1 MYLHAHRHVRAQN
14 RLARCKYP
22 SRMLAIVPGLLA
34 GFSLIIAIGAQNAF
48 VIRQGLTKKYVLLT
62 VLICAVSDALLI
74 TLGASGLGVLIK
86 SNKDVL
92 EFVRWFGVA
101 YLLWFAFKSARSV
114 FKKEV
119 LNSAGDASADKKSV
133 ILTVLG
139 LTFLNPHVYLDT
151 VILLG
156 SISNQFGSDKWFFVT
171 GAVIASFIWF
181 TSIGFG
187 AKSASRFM
195 SRPIFWKI
203 LDSLIA
209 VIMLSIAAFL
219 AFYNF

>member
-1 MYLHAHRHVRAQN
+1 MF
-14 RLARCKYP
+14 
-22 SRMLAIVPGLLA
+22 AIIPGLLA

-62 VLICAVSDALLI
+62 VLICAFSDAILI
-74 TLGASGLGVLIK
+74 ALGASGLGALIK
-86 SNKDVL
+86 SNKNIL
-92 EFVRWFGVA
+92 EFVRWFGVI
-101 YLLWFAFKSARSV
+101 YLLWFAFNSAKSV

-119 LNSAGDASADKKSV
+119 LNSTGEASADRKSV
-133 ILTVLG
+133 ILTVLA

-156 SISNQFGSDKWFFVT
+156 SISNQFGTDKWFFVI
-171 GAVIASFIWF
+171 GAMLASFIWF
-181 TSIGFG
+181 TAIGFG

-195 SRPIFWKI
+195 SQPIFWKI
-203 LDSLIA
+203 LDSIIA
-209 VIMLSIAAFL
+209 LVMVSIAAFL

>member
-1 MYLHAHRHVRAQN
+1 MAILEGD
-14 RLARCKYP
+14 LGIPKYP
-22 SRMLAIVPGLLA
+22 YSVFAIIPGLLA

-62 VLICAVSDALLI
+62 VLICAFSDAILI
-74 TLGASGLGVLIK
+74 ALGASGLGALIK
-86 SNKDVL
+86 SNKNIL
-92 EFVRWFGVA
+92 EFVRWFGVI
-101 YLLWFAFKSARSV
+101 YLLWFAFKSAKSV

-119 LNSAGDASADKKSV
+119 LNSSGEASADRKSV
-133 ILTVLG
+133 VLTVLA

-156 SISNQFGSDKWFFVT
+156 SISNQFGTDKWFFVI
-171 GAVIASFIWF
+171 GAMLASFIWF
-181 TSIGFG
+181 TAIGFG

-195 SRPIFWKI
+195 SQPIFWKI
-203 LDSLIA
+203 LDSIIA
-209 VIMLSIAAFL
+209 LVMVSIAAFL

>member
-1 MYLHAHRHVRAQN
+1 MI
-14 RLARCKYP
+14 
-22 SRMLAIVPGLLA
+22 AIVPGFLA
-34 GFSLIIAIGAQNAF
+34 GLSLIIAIGAQNAF
-48 VIRQGLTKKYVLLT
+48 VIRQGLTKKFVLLT
-62 VLICAVSDALLI
+62 VLICAFSDALLI
-74 TLGASGLGVLIK
+74 ALGASGLGALIK
-86 SNKDVL
+86 ANKNIL

-101 YLLWFAFKSARSV
+101 YLLWFAFKSARSA

-119 LNSAGDASADKKSV
+119 LNSAGEASADKKSV

-171 GAVIASFIWF
+171 GAIFASFLWF

-209 VIMLSIAAFL
+209 VIMLSIAVFL
-219 AFYNF
+219 ALYDF

>member
-1 MYLHAHRHVRAQN
+1 MI
-14 RLARCKYP
+14 
-22 SRMLAIVPGLLA
+22 AIVPGFLA
-34 GFSLIIAIGAQNAF
+34 GLSLIIAIGAQNAF

-62 VLICAVSDALLI
+62 VLICACSDALLI
-74 TLGASGLGVLIK
+74 ALGASGLGALIK
-86 SNKDVL
+86 SNKDLL

-101 YLLWFAFKSARSV
+101 YLLWFAFKSARSA
-114 FKKEV
+114 FKQEF
-119 LNSAGDASADKKSV
+119 LNSAGEASANKKSV
-133 ILTVLG
+133 VLTVLA
-139 LTFLNPHVYLDT
+139 LTFLNPHVYLDA

-171 GAVIASFIWF
+171 GAIIASFLWF

-209 VIMLSIAAFL
+209 AIMLSIAAFL
-219 AFYNF
+219 AFYNFS

>member
-1 MYLHAHRHVRAQN
+1 MF
-14 RLARCKYP
+14 
-22 SRMLAIVPGLLA
+22 AIIPGLLA

-48 VIRQGLTKKYVLLT
+48 VIRQGLTKKFVLLT
-62 VLICAVSDALLI
+62 VLICAFSDALLI
-74 TLGASGLGVLIK
+74 ALGASGLGALIK
-86 SNKDVL
+86 ANKNIL

-101 YLLWFAFKSARSV
+101 YLLWFAFKSARSA
-114 FKKEV
+114 FKSGV
-119 LNSAGDASADKKSV
+119 LNSAGEASADKKSV
-133 ILTVLG
+133 VLTVLA

-156 SISNQFGSDKWFFVT
+156 SISNQFGSDKWFFVI
-171 GAVIASFIWF
+171 GAIIASFLWF

-209 VIMLSIAAFL
+209 AIMLSIAAFL
-219 AFYNF
+219 AFYNFN

>member
-1 MYLHAHRHVRAQN
+1 MI
-14 RLARCKYP
+14 
-22 SRMLAIVPGLLA
+22 AIVPGFLA
-34 GFSLIIAIGAQNAF
+34 GLSLIIAIGAQNAF

-62 VLICAVSDALLI
+62 VLICACSDALLI
-74 TLGASGLGVLIK
+74 ALGASGLGALIK
-86 SNKDVL
+86 SNKDLL

-101 YLLWFAFKSARSV
+101 YLLWFAFKSARSA
-114 FKKEV
+114 FKSAA
-119 LNSAGDASADKKSV
+119 LNSAGEASANRKSV
-133 ILTVLG
+133 VLTVLA

-156 SISNQFGSDKWFFVT
+156 SISNQFGSDKWFFVA
-171 GAVIASFIWF
+171 GAIIASFLWF

-209 VIMLSIAAFL
+209 AIMLSIAAFL
-219 AFYNF
+219 AFYNFN

>member
-1 MYLHAHRHVRAQN
+1 MI
-14 RLARCKYP
+14 
-22 SRMLAIVPGLLA
+22 AIVPGFLA
-34 GFSLIIAIGAQNAF
+34 GLSLIIAIGAQNAF

-62 VLICAVSDALLI
+62 VLICACSDALLI
-74 TLGASGLGVLIK
+74 ALGDSGLGALIK
-86 SNKDVL
+86 SNKDLL

-101 YLLWFAFKSARSV
+101 YLLWFAFKSAKSA
-114 FKKEV
+114 FKQEV
-119 LNSAGDASADKKSV
+119 LNSAGEASANKRSV
-133 ILTVLG
+133 VLTVLA

-171 GAVIASFIWF
+171 GAIIASFLWF

-209 VIMLSIAAFL
+209 AIMLSIAAFL
-219 AFYNF
+219 AFYNFN

>member
-1 MYLHAHRHVRAQN
+1 MI
-14 RLARCKYP
+14 
-22 SRMLAIVPGLLA
+22 AIVPGFLA
-34 GFSLIIAIGAQNAF
+34 GLSLIIAIGAQNAF

-62 VLICAVSDALLI
+62 VLICACSDALLI
-74 TLGASGLGVLIK
+74 ALGASGLGALIK
-86 SNKDVL
+86 SNKDLL

-101 YLLWFAFKSARSV
+101 YLLWFAFKSAKSA
-114 FKKEV
+114 FKQEV
-119 LNSAGDASADKKSV
+119 LNSAGEASANKRSV
-133 ILTVLG
+133 VLTVLA

-171 GAVIASFIWF
+171 GAIIASFLWF
-181 TSIGFG
+181 TTIGFG

-209 VIMLSIAAFL
+209 AIMLSIAAFL
-219 AFYNF
+219 AFYNFN

>member
-1 MYLHAHRHVRAQN
+1 VF
-14 RLARCKYP
+14 
-22 SRMLAIVPGLLA
+22 AIIPGLLA

-48 VIRQGLTKKYVLLT
+48 VIRQGLTKKFVLLT
-62 VLICAVSDALLI
+62 VLICAFSDALLI
-74 TLGASGLGVLIK
+74 ALGASGLGALIK
-86 SNKDVL
+86 ANKNIL

-101 YLLWFAFKSARSV
+101 YLLWFAFKSARSA

-119 LNSAGDASADKKSV
+119 LNSAGEASADKKSV

-156 SISNQFGSDKWFFVT
+156 SISNQFGSDKWFCVT
-171 GAVIASFIWF
+171 GAIFASFLWF

-209 VIMLSIAAFL
+209 VIMLSIAVFL
-219 AFYNF
+219 ALYDF

>member
-1 MYLHAHRHVRAQN
+1 MF
-14 RLARCKYP
+14 
-22 SRMLAIVPGLLA
+22 AIIPGLLA

-48 VIRQGLTKKYVLLT
+48 VIRQGLTKKFVLLT
-62 VLICAVSDALLI
+62 VLICAFSDALLI
-74 TLGASGLGVLIK
+74 ALGASGLGALIK
-86 SNKDVL
+86 ANKNIL

-101 YLLWFAFKSARSV
+101 YLLWFAFKSARSA

-119 LNSAGDASADKKSV
+119 LNSAGEASADKKSV

-156 SISNQFGSDKWFFVT
+156 SISNQFGSDKWFFVM
-171 GAVIASFIWF
+171 GAIIASFLWF

-209 VIMLSIAAFL
+209 AIMLSIAVFL
-219 AFYNF
+219 ALYDF

>member
-1 MYLHAHRHVRAQN
+1 VF
-14 RLARCKYP
+14 
-22 SRMLAIVPGLLA
+22 AIIPGLLA

-48 VIRQGLTKKYVLLT
+48 VIRQGLTKKFVLLT
-62 VLICAVSDALLI
+62 VLICAFSDALLI
-74 TLGASGLGVLIK
+74 ALGASGLGALIK
-86 SNKDVL
+86 ANKNIL

-101 YLLWFAFKSARSV
+101 YLLWFAFKSARSA
-114 FKKEV
+114 FKSGV
-119 LNSAGDASADKKSV
+119 LNSAGEASADKKSV

-171 GAVIASFIWF
+171 GAIFASFLWF

-195 SRPIFWKI
+195 SRPIIWKI

-209 VIMLSIAAFL
+209 AIMLSIAAFL
-219 AFYNF
+219 AFYNFN